1 MAQNIATGLFPTC
14 PVAYLWKVAMN
25 TRSTPY
31 YSRLYRDFQEIEGN
45 AYRRVVRF
53 YEACEDQVVALEFEE
68 CFDLQ
73 VAYCKA
79 LFEIGAYQKHL
90 AFADGVIEAAIIN
103 GIRRWN
109 GADVYFNTLFDKAA
123 SHHNRLEFERAEHIL
138 RELLKMQP
146 DNEAVQVFLR
156 KNARR
161 KRSVLLQRSR
171 AASIAFFL
179 AAAVVICVEML
190 FVRTLYPVYE
200 PLVQAV
206 RTSLFAGGLLAMVGG
221 DLLHRLR
228 IHRRVAAWTETA
240 RVQRRRRKARTRE
253 KELV

>member
-1 MAQNIATGLFPTC
+1 MNI
-14 PVAYLWKVAMN
+14 
-25 TRSTPY
+25 RSTPY
-31 YSRLYRDFQEIEGN
+31 YSRLYRDFQEIDAT

-53 YEACEDQVVALEFEE
+53 YEACKEQVDVLEFEE

-73 VAYCKA
+73 VTYCKA
-79 LFEIGAYQKHL
+79 LFETGAYQKHL
-90 AFADGVIEAAIIN
+90 AFADRVIEAAILN

-123 SHHNRLEFERAEHIL
+123 SHHNRLEFEAAEHIL

-146 DNEAVQVFLR
+146 DNEEVQVFLR
-156 KNARR
+156 RNARR

-171 AASIAFFL
+171 AMSIGFFL
-179 AAAVVICVEML
+179 LAAVVICVEML
-190 FVRTLYPVYE
+190 FVRTLYPAYE
-200 PLVQAV
+200 PLVQV
-206 RTSLFAGGLLAMVGG
+206 IRTALFAGGVLSMVGG

-228 IHRRVAAWTETA
+228 IHRQIQNWTATA
-240 RVQRRRRKARTRE
+240 KVQRRKRAEQRMRE